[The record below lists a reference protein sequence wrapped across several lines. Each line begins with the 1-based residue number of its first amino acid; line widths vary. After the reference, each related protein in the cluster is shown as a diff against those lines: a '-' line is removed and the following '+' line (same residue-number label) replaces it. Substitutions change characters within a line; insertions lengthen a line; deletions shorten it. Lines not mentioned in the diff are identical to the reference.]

1 MLYTDGGGHLAGV
14 QAKFPITCRTPSAQ
28 KARVVVEF
36 LVVRF
41 ALASCVVRS
50 YWWRSKRIYVF
61 QSKITRRYIFY
72 CIL

>member
-1 MLYTDGGGHLAGV
+1 MLYSGGGGHLAGV
-14 QAKFPITCRTPSAQ
+14 HAKFPITRRTPSAQ

-50 YWWRSKRIYVF
+50 YW
-61 QSKITRRYIFY
+61 
-72 CIL
+72 